1 MISFG
6 ADVRVFVATEPVDF
20 RKGVHGLV
28 ALVAEGLQSNPYS
41 GDVFVFRSKR
51 MDRLKILAFDGT
63 GMILASKWI
72 EEGGFAWPPIRA
84 GTMRL
89 TTTQLAM
96 LLDGLSEWFR
106 IAPRVVKRP
115 ADESGV
121 NRPSLLAI
129 QRVFG

>member
-1 MISFG
+1 VISFG
-6 ADVRVFVATEPVDF
+6 ADVRVFVATEPIDF

-28 ALVAEGLQSNPYS
+28 ALVAEGLHGNPYS

-63 GMILASKWI
+63 GMILATKWL
-72 EEGGFAWPPIRA
+72 EAGRFTWPPIRA

-89 TTTQLAM
+89 TSTQLAM

-115 ADESGV
+115 TEA
-121 NRPSLLAI
+121 A
-129 QRVFG
+129 